1 MSAKFD
7 QTISEGSALSR
18 SDSPVVWL
26 LVGEKRG
33 DNAQIRNLATALGW
47 SAEEKEVV
55 VAPKWVDGKPPV
67 KASLAHIDLSKSD
80 PLEGPWPD
88 LVITAGRRLSSVAL
102 WIKRASGGRTRL
114 VIVGKPRGRL
124 SEFDLIVAASH
135 YCFAGPGSAPP
146 NVIQHDFPLMGI
158 GRKRL
163 ADVKKAWVGRLTLLP
178 RPLTA
183 LMVGGPTGGLR
194 FDVETARALL
204 SKTMAHVE
212 KQRGSLYVTTS
223 RRTPRAIAEWLQQAC
238 TVNDQLYLYD
248 AEAPAEENPYLG
260 LLALADD
267 FVVTPD
273 SLSMMV
279 EVAQLGRPLLIH
291 PLERDAGRVERMLRA
306 IGVLKDLS
314 PKMDSLPAGGVA
326 ARTMAR
332 LGWPI
337 HSRDLTAISRGLVE
351 KGLAGWLGEPV
362 VRPSAYSD
370 ETLDG
375 VVARVRA
382 LLA

>member
-1 MSAKFD
+1 M
-7 QTISEGSALSR
+7 
-18 SDSPVVWL
+18 
-26 LVGEKRG
+26 
-33 DNAQIRNLATALGW
+33 GW

-67 KASLAHIDLSKSD
+67 KASLAHIDLAKSD

-102 WIKRASGGRTRL
+102 WIKRASWGRTRL

-124 SEFDLIVAASH
+124 SDFDLIVAASH
-135 YCFAGPGSAPP
+135 YCFAGAGSAPP

-158 GRKRL
+158 GRERL
-163 ADVKKAWVGRLTLLP
+163 AEVKKAWVGRLTLLP

-204 SKTMAHVE
+204 RKTMAHVE

-223 RRTPRAIAEWLQQAC
+223 RRTPRAIAEWFQQAC

-248 AEAPAEENPYLG
+248 AEAPAEQNPYLG

-291 PLERDAGRVERMLRA
+291 PLERDTGRVERMLRT
-306 IGVLKDLS
+306 IGVLEDLS
-314 PKMDSLPAGGVA
+314 PKTDSLPAGGVA